1 MTIRGSLGRWHLWV
15 CIYALLW
22 MGCTPQPK
30 ATEAPPKPPEVT
42 VSEVLGRE
50 VVDYDEFTGRLA
62 TPANVEIR
70 ARVRGFL
77 QAVHFKDG
85 EEVKA
90 GKLLFEIDPRTF
102 EAELK
107 NAEGQKAQWLAK
119 RDKAKADV
127 ARYEGLVPTGA
138 ASAQDLDKSRA
149 ELGEAMAAIGSAD
162 ATIERAR
169 LDLEFSRITA
179 PIDGQVGRA
188 LVTKGNLIQ
197 GGSADDAL
205 LTTLVSLDPIYAY
218 FDVDERT
225 VLRFRDRH
233 RAALPKDRVLPSIT
247 ELKIPVLLGLSN
259 DAGFPH
265 EGTIDFANNQV
276 DESTGSVQ
284 VRAVLNNAKRVFKP
298 GLFARIRV
306 PMSDPYAATLVSD
319 MAIGT
324 DQGQKFLLVVNDQNI
339 VERRFVKSGPLQD
352 DGLRV
357 IAEGVKAGE
366 LIVVNGLQRARPGKP
381 VTAQRAPMPT
391 RQVGSAPEKA
401 AVEPVKEQEKP
412 DTGTAKE

>member
-1 MTIRGSLGRWHLWV
+1 MKIRAISKRGVLFLSMAVFPLLG
-15 CIYALLW
+15 CA
-22 MGCTPQPK
+22 PAEK
-30 ATEAPPKPPEVT
+30 APAAPPKPPEVT
-42 VSEVLGRE
+42 VSEVLSRS
-50 VVDYDEFTGRLA
+50 VIDYEEFTGRLA
-62 TPANVEIR
+62 TPAIVEIR

-127 ARYEGLVPTGA
+127 ARYEGLVPAGA

-149 ELGEAMAAIGSAD
+149 ELGEAIAALSSAD

-197 GGSADDAL
+197 GGPGDDAI
-205 LTTLVSLDPIYAY
+205 LTTIVSLDPMYVY
-218 FDVDERT
+218 YDVDERT

-233 RAALPKDRVLPSIT
+233 RAALPKRSQLPSIT
-247 ELKIPVLLGLSN
+247 EMKIPVLLGLAN
-259 DAGFPH
+259 DEGFPH
-265 EGTIDFANNQV
+265 QGTIDFANNQV
-276 DESTGSVQ
+276 DVSTGSVE
-284 VRAVLNNAKRVFKP
+284 VRAVFDNSKRIFKP
-298 GLFARIRV
+298 GFFARVRV
-306 PMSDPYAATLVSD
+306 PMSAPYEATLVSD
-319 MAIGT
+319 LAIGT
-324 DQGQKFLLVVNDQNI
+324 DQGQKFLLVVNDQNM
-339 VERRFVKSGPLQD
+339 VERRFIKTGPLQD

-357 IAEGVKAGE
+357 IAEGLKAGE
-366 LIVVNGLQRARPGKP
+366 LIVVNGLQRARPGKA
-381 VTAQRAPMPT
+381 VAVQRQPMPT
-391 RQVGSAPEKA
+391 LQVGASAMKSSEVLIKPEA
-401 AVEPVKEQEKP
+401 KP
-412 DTGTAKE
+412 ENGTVSE